1 MQPSRKRLTLQLI
14 ELLDRMFPN
23 MPVRSPEEWSGL
35 EFTLPQIRTLLLLS
49 KGAQRMGSIARHLS
63 DSLPTATGIIDRLSV
78 KGLVERVADPHD
90 RRVVACRLTSLG
102 EQEVEQF
109 SRIGRMK
116 IEAVAEGLTEE
127 ELEIVVKA
135 AGIVSA
141 AMERQTGTKPR
152 EHQADSGRKCV

>member
-1 MQPSRKRLTLQLI
+1 
-14 ELLDRMFPN
+14 
-23 MPVRSPEEWSGL
+23 
-35 EFTLPQIRTLLLLS
+35 
-49 KGAQRMGSIARHLS
+49 MGSIARHLS

-78 KGLVERVADPHD
+78 KGLVERVADPRD